1 MAKPSRMSDEQVS
14 QALTELPGWK
24 LSAGKLH
31 REFEFENFVE
41 AFSFM
46 TRVALAAERMDH
58 HPEWFNVYKRVV
70 IGLRTHDCDGISER
84 DFTLARTIE
93 TLT

>member
-1 MAKPSRMSDEQVS
+1 MSDERVS
-14 QALTELPGWK
+14 EELARLPGWK

-31 REFEFENFVE
+31 REFEFGNFVE

-70 IGLRTHDCDGISER
+70 IDLRTHDCDGISDR
-84 DFTLARTIE
+84 DFALARAIE